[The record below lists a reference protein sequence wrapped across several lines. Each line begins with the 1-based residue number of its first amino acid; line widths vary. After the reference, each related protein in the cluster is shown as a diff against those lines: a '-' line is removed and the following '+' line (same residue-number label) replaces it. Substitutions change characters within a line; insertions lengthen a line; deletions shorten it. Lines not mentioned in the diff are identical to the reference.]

1 MKRAGART
9 ARARTAPAS
18 PSGALPVVALSLV
31 GALLAGCGASPKA
44 VGPAGIDE
52 LTIPT
57 PSPDPADFTGNAQN
71 AWFPLEPGTR
81 WTYRRYT
88 PYGEQPVLATVL
100 PHRRTIAG
108 IPTSA
113 VRWTVRAGGRERTV
127 LVRWY
132 AVDRAGDVWWFGQRV
147 APHAPVLDR
156 LAPRSWTAG
165 RGGAEAG
172 LILTARPREGD
183 GYENAHQA
191 GVVERRSTVVSLD
204 GTAATPS
211 RTYRH
216 TVVTRDLS
224 SLVPLHDVQTYFVRG
239 LGMVGQQ
246 DTKAISTSLAL
257 VRMTAASPGE

>member
-1 MKRAGART
+1 MTRAAAWA
-9 ARARTAPAS
+9 ARAAGLIAVATV
-18 PSGALPVVALSLV
+18 LPIA
-31 GALLAGCGASPKA
+31 LAGCGASPA
-44 VGPAGIDE
+44 ELGPTGVDE

-71 AWFPLEPGTR
+71 PWFPLEPGTS

-100 PHRRTIAG
+100 LHRRTIAG
-108 IPTSA
+108 IPTTA
-113 VRWTVRAGGRERTV
+113 VRWSVKAGGRERTV
-127 LVRWY
+127 LLRWY

-147 APHAPVLDR
+147 ASHGSVLDR
-156 LAPRSWTAG
+156 LAPRSWMAG

-257 VRMTAASPGE
+257 VRMRAGASGD